1 MRILID
7 TNILI
12 SSILWSG
19 TPYQAYIKAVSYP
32 NKGIICTQNVDELRR
47 IFNRKFPAKISLMER
62 FLSLAL
68 ESIELVQVPDSE
80 VEQEIS
86 VRDIYDR
93 PIMRAAVHAKAD
105 IILTGDKDFLESGIN
120 KPIVMSPIEFLNQ
133 ADDLFYTSSNMEHL
147 NDVINDIDTGKS
159 KFFLGN
165 VYLTHFGF

>member
-12 SSILWSG
+12 SSTLWSG

-32 NKGIICTQNVDELRR
+32 NKGIICTQNIDELRR
-47 IFNRKFPAKISLMER
+47 IFNRKFPAKIPVMER

-80 VEQEIS
+80 VEQENS

-120 KPIVMSPIEFLNQ
+120 NPIVMSPTDFLNQ
-133 ADDLFYTSSNMEHL
+133 ADNLFYTSSNIEHL
-147 NDVINDIDTGKS
+147 NNVINDIDTGKS
-159 KFFLGN
+159 KLKSHK
-165 VYLTHFGF
+165 LLDDD